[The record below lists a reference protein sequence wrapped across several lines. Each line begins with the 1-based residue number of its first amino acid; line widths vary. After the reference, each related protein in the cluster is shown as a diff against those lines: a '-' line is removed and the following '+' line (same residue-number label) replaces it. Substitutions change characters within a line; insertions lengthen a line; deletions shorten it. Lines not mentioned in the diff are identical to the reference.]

1 MIGFSQS
8 DTSNVKFVNPS
19 SISKPKGYSHSVQ
32 IDIGS
37 AKMIIISG
45 QVALDKQG
53 NLVGK
58 GDLAKQLEQI
68 FMNIKNI
75 VEETG
80 GTINDVVKISNY
92 LIDISQIQVFRDVRD
107 KFLNVKNPP
116 ASTTVQVSRL
126 FRDDFLVEIE
136 AIAIISKR

>member
-1 MIGFSQS
+1 
-8 DTSNVKFVNPS
+8 
-19 SISKPKGYSHSVQ
+19 
-32 IDIGS
+32 
-37 AKMIIISG
+37 MIIISG

-58 GDLAKQLEQI
+58 ENLAKQLEQT
-68 FMNIKNI
+68 FLNIKSI
-75 VEETG
+75 VEEAG
-80 GTINDVVKISNY
+80 GTMNDVVKITNY

-107 KFLNVKNPP
+107 KFVNVKKPP